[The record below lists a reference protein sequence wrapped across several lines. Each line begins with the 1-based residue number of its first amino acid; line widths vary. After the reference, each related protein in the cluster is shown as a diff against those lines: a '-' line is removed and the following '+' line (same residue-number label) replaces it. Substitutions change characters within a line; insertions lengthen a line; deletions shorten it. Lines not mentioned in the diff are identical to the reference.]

1 MEGKDPPAAGLP
13 SAIKPCPHCGES
25 IQAAAKKCRHCGEWL
40 DLSRRREQPAG
51 SQAHIVLKV
60 WGILLMVLYAGMGAL
75 QLLNLVMMAVML
87 GSMGRGGGPGGGFL
101 LPMLIGSLIPLLVCV
116 IFVRMGWGLYQGMR
130 SAVIGVS
137 VLTGLALLGV
147 AAILV
152 LGGFKGESLVV
163 AGILLALTA
172 ALSGPPIAV
181 GFANW
186 AALK

>member
-1 MEGKDPPAAGLP
+1 MEGKDPTPSGLP

-25 IQAAAKKCRHCGEWL
+25 IQVAAKKCRHCGEWL
-40 DLSRRREQPAG
+40 DLARRQAPPTG
-51 SQAHIVLKV
+51 SQAPIVLKV
-60 WGILLMVLYAGMGAL
+60 WGILLMVLYAGMGVL

-87 GSMGRGGGPGGGFL
+87 SSMGRGGGPGGGVL
-101 LPMLIGSLIPLLVCV
+101 LPMLIGSLVPLLVCV

-147 AAILV
+147 AAILI
-152 LGGFKGESLVV
+152 LGGLKAESLVV
-163 AGILLALTA
+163 AGILLALTG

-186 AALK
+186 ATLK